1 MNRPRMSRVPKTRNT
16 GVASVKYAT
25 ALRCIGQDLDRRGL
39 KSFDVR
45 LEGTTYVAQCGYQD
59 PPSPMPV
66 TIEYTVEDLQ
76 DLDRSGERKR
86 SESSRSKE
94 FLNQVQI
101 FRTIGNYIDKNEA
114 LLIRITNNDAIG
126 KDSLFKVEY
135 VTRDGERVVADRAG
149 AAIYDMC
156 VTMYKQRG
164 KMTGTEG
171 PLARWRG

>member
-1 MNRPRMSRVPKTRNT
+1 
-16 GVASVKYAT
+16 
-25 ALRCIGQDLDRRGL
+25 
-39 KSFDVR
+39 
-45 LEGTTYVAQCGYQD
+45 
-59 PPSPMPV
+59 MPV
-66 TIEYTVEDLQ
+66 TIEYTSQDLQ
-76 DLDRSGERKR
+76 DLDRSGEGQRG
-86 SESSRSKE
+86 ESPSAKE

-114 LLIRITNNDAIG
+114 LLLRITNNHVNG
-126 KDSLFKVEY
+126 RDSLFKVEY
-135 VTRDGERVVADRAG
+135 LTRDGERVVDDRAG

>member
-1 MNRPRMSRVPKTRNT
+1 MPHAPKTRNT
-16 GVASVKYAT
+16 GVASIKCAT
-25 ALRCIGQDLDRRGL
+25 ALRCIGQDLEHRGL

-45 LEGTTYVAQCGYQD
+45 LEGTAYVAQCGYQD

-66 TIEYTVEDLQ
+66 TIEYTSQDLQ
-76 DLDRSGERKR
+76 DLDRSGEGQRG
-86 SESSRSKE
+86 ESPSAKE

-114 LLIRITNNDAIG
+114 LLLRITNNHVNG
-126 KDSLFKVEY
+126 RDSLFKVEY
-135 VTRDGERVVADRAG
+135 LTRDGERVVDDRAG

>member
-1 MNRPRMSRVPKTRNT
+1 MARVPKTRNT
-16 GVASVKYAT
+16 GVASLKCAF
-25 ALRCIGQDLDRRGL
+25 ALRCIGQDLEKRGV
-39 KSFDVR
+39 KSFDIR
-45 LEGTTYVAQCGYQD
+45 LEGTSYVAQCGYQD
-59 PPSPMPV
+59 PPSPTPV
-66 TIEYTVEDLQ
+66 TIEYTFNDLQ
-76 DLDRSGERKR
+76 DLDRSGEGKR
-86 SESSRSKE
+86 GKSPTSKE

-114 LLIRITNNDAIG
+114 LLIRITNNDVTG

-135 VTRDGERVVADRAG
+135 LTRDGERVVDDRAG

-171 PLARWRG
+171 ALARWRG

>member
-1 MNRPRMSRVPKTRNT
+1 MSRVPKTRNT
-16 GVASVKYAT
+16 GVASIECT
-25 ALRCIGQDLDRRGL
+25 IALRCIGQNLEQRGL
-39 KSFDVR
+39 KSFDIR
-45 LEGTTYVAQCGYQD
+45 LEGTAYVAQCGYQD

-66 TIEYTVEDLQ
+66 IIEYTVEDLQ
-76 DLDRSGERKR
+76 NLDRSGEGKR
-86 SESSRSKE
+86 GESSSAKE

-101 FRTIGNYIDKNEA
+101 FRAIGNYIDKNEA
-114 LLIRITNNDAIG
+114 LLIRITNNDTTG

-135 VTRDGERVVADRAG
+135 LTRDGERVVDDRPG

-171 PLARWRG
+171 ALARWRG

>member
-1 MNRPRMSRVPKTRNT
+1 MSRVRKTRNT
-16 GVASVKYAT
+16 GVASIECAI
-25 ALRCIGQDLDRRGL
+25 ALRCIGQNLEQRGL

-45 LEGTTYVAQCGYQD
+45 LEGTAYVAQCGYQD

-66 TIEYTVEDLQ
+66 TIEYTLKDLQ
-76 DLDRSGERKR
+76 DLERSGEGKR
-86 SESSRSKE
+86 GESPSSKE

-101 FRTIGNYIDKNEA
+101 FRTIGHYIDKNEA
-114 LLIRITNNDAIG
+114 LLTRITNNDVTG
-126 KDSLFKVEY
+126 TDSLFKVEY
-135 VTRDGERVVADRAG
+135 LTRDGERVVDDRAG

-171 PLARWRG
+171 PLGRWRG

>member
-1 MNRPRMSRVPKTRNT
+1 MSRAPKTRNT
-16 GVASVKYAT
+16 GVASMKCAT
-25 ALRCIGQDLDRRGL
+25 ALRCIGQDLEQRGL

-45 LEGTTYVAQCGYQD
+45 LEGTAYVAQCGYQG

-66 TIEYTVEDLQ
+66 TIEYTSKDLQ
-76 DLDRSGERKR
+76 DLDRSGEGKR
-86 SESSRSKE
+86 GESSSSKE

-101 FRTIGNYIDKNEA
+101 FRAIGDYIDKKEA
-114 LLIRITNNDAIG
+114 LLIRITNNNVTG
-126 KDSLFKVEY
+126 RDSLFKVEY
-135 VTRDGERVVADRAG
+135 LTRDGERVVDDRAG

-156 VTMYKQRG
+156 VMMYKQRG

>member
-1 MNRPRMSRVPKTRNT
+1 MSRVPKTRKA
-16 GVASVKYAT
+16 GVASLQCAT
-25 ALRCIGQDLDRRGL
+25 ALRCIGQDLEQRGL

-45 LEGTTYVAQCGYQD
+45 LEGTSYVAQCGYQD

-66 TIEYTVEDLQ
+66 TIEYTFKDLN
-76 DLDRSGERKR
+76 DLDRSGEGKR
-86 SESSRSKE
+86 GKSSSSKE

-114 LLIRITNNDAIG
+114 LLVRITNNDAAG
-126 KDSLFKVEY
+126 RDSLFKVEY
-135 VTRDGERVVADRAG
+135 LTQDGERVVDDRAG
-149 AAIYDMC
+149 SAIYDMC

-171 PLARWRG
+171 ALARWRG